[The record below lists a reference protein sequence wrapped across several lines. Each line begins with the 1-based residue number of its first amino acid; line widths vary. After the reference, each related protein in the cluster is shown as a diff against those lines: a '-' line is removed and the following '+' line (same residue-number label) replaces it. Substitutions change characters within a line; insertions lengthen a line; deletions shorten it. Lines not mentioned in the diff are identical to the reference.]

1 MASAAEQLA
10 ASINFSAFSKAT
22 ELKSRIWFT
31 LGALVIYRL
40 GTYIPIPGID
50 PGILQDVFSRNAG
63 GILGMFDMF
72 SGGALG
78 RMTIFALNIMPY
90 ISASI
95 IIQLLTAVSPTLET
109 LKKEG
114 ESGRKK
120 LNQYTRFGTVLLAA
134 VQSYG
139 IAVGLEGMRAGAQS
153 AVVDPG
159 LFFRLVTV
167 VTLTSGTVFLM
178 WLGEQITAR
187 GVGNGISLIIFA
199 GIVANLPHALASTL
213 ELGRTGAISTVFIVI
228 FLAMSVAV
236 VGFIV
241 FMERAQRRILV
252 QYPKRQVGNKMFGGD
267 ASHLPLKINTSG
279 VIAPI
284 FASSL
289 LLLPATVANFEANGQ
304 GFGWIGEITA
314 YLAHGRPLYMA
325 LYIGLICFF
334 CFFYT
339 AIVFNPTETADNLR
353 KYGGFIPGIRPG
365 KNTADYLDYVLTR
378 LTVVGAAYLSA
389 VCILPAAGTPRM
401 NIILLGPPGSGKGT
415 QAKRIEQTHG
425 IIQLSTGDMLRA
437 TTNSDTEL
445 GRRVKAIMDSGQLV
459 PDDTIVEMIDRRIVQ
474 PDSSAGFILDGFPRN
489 VPQAKALDAMLAEHN
504 LKLDHVILLD
514 VDEAALVDRLSG
526 RFTCTQCGASFH
538 DRYNR
543 PSREGV
549 CEVCGGTEFVRRADD
564 RPEAVK
570 ARFEVYRSQTAPILP
585 YYRDRGILRV
595 VDGMA
600 EIDEV
605 TREIDRILG

>member
-1 MASAAEQLA
+1 MGQMASAAEQLA
-10 ASINFSAFSKAT
+10 ASINLSAFAKAS

-50 PGILQDVFSRNAG
+50 PAILQDVFSRNAG

-95 IIQLLTAVSPTLET
+95 IIQLLTAVSPTLEA

-120 LNQYTRFGTVLLAA
+120 LNQYTRLGTVLLAA

-139 IAVGLEGMRAGAQS
+139 IAVGLEGMHAGAQS
-153 AVVDPG
+153 AVLDPG

-167 VTLTSGTVFLM
+167 VCGTVFLM

-187 GVGNGISLIIFA
+187 GVGNGISLIIMA

-213 ELGRTGAISTVFIVI
+213 ELGRTGAISTVFIII
-228 FLAMSVAV
+228 FLVMSVAV
-236 VGFIV
+236 VAFIV

-252 QYPKRQVGNKMFGGD
+252 QYPKRQMGNKMFGGD

-279 VIAPI
+279 VIPPI

-304 GFGWIGEITA
+304 GSGWIGEITA

-325 LYIGLICFF
+325 LYVGLIVFF

-339 AIVFNPTETADNLR
+339 AIVFNPEETADNLR

-365 KNTADYLDYVLTR
+365 KNTADYLDNILTR

-389 VCILPAAGTPRM
+389 VCILPEILISEYSVPFYFGGTS
-401 NIILLGPPGSGKGT
+401 LLIVVSVTMDTVAQIHSHLLAHQYEGLIRK
-415 QAKRIEQTHG
+415 AK
-425 IIQLSTGDMLRA
+425 LR
-437 TTNSDTEL
+437 
-445 GRRVKAIMDSGQLV
+445 GRRG
-459 PDDTIVEMIDRRIVQ
+459 
-474 PDSSAGFILDGFPRN
+474 
-489 VPQAKALDAMLAEHN
+489 
-504 LKLDHVILLD
+504 
-514 VDEAALVDRLSG
+514 
-526 RFTCTQCGASFH
+526 
-538 DRYNR
+538 
-543 PSREGV
+543 
-549 CEVCGGTEFVRRADD
+549 
-564 RPEAVK
+564 
-570 ARFEVYRSQTAPILP
+570 
-585 YYRDRGILRV
+585 
-595 VDGMA
+595 
-600 EIDEV
+600 
-605 TREIDRILG
+605 